1 MTNPQRLFPWAVV
14 WLATIYLLL
23 QARPPKDN
31 GPFDLQSFG
40 HIPVSAD
47 GRVKPLDTVAR
58 NGLMVMSDRR
68 SFRIDGKRQPAI
80 RWLADVIARPEAAQ
94 EYRVFRIDHP
104 DVLAIMGMTHDDG
117 KRFSLTTM
125 MDHQKAIFQQTQ
137 LARQVKPK
145 QRNPYQKHLLELY
158 GHVNLYM
165 RLSQLDRPYVVP
177 PLEQNEQW
185 RPFDQVFQES
195 QQTDQPNLA
204 VAYLS
209 SVLAAYQENKPDLF
223 NQQVTQYLGFL
234 TQRIPAAV
242 RKARYEVLFNNV
254 QPFYHATVLYVIAFV
269 LACVSFLLGCLS
281 RPAWSR
287 SLGRATVWLLLLTL
301 AAHTLGLGFRIYL
314 QGRPPV
320 TNLYSSAVFIGWG
333 CVLLALFLEWLYRM
347 GLGSITAAAIGF
359 ITLIIAHNLGGDGD
373 TMEMMQAVLDS
384 NFWLATHVVAV
395 TIGYSATFLAGVL
408 GILFILLGV
417 FTTVLKPELF
427 KSLGKMIYGVVC
439 FAALLSFVGT
449 VLGGI
454 WADQSWGRFWGWDP
468 KENGAVLIV
477 LMNMLIL
484 HARWGGVIRERGM
497 AVLAVSGNIVTGWS
511 WFGTNMLGVGLHSYG
526 FMDSAVFWLLT
537 FVGSQ
542 LVLMGIGSLPL
553 NLWRSYGRGD
563 SEKSGATA

>member
-1 MTNPQRLFPWAVV
+1 MTSPQRLFPWVVVVLAAV
-14 WLATIYLLL
+14 YLLT
-23 QARPPKDN
+23 QARPPKSD
-31 GPFDLQSFG
+31 GPFDLQSLG
-40 HIPVSAD
+40 RIPVSAD

-58 NGLMVMSDRR
+58 NGLMVMSDRQ
-68 SFRIDGKRQPAI
+68 SFRLQDERQPAI
-80 RWLADVIARPEAAQ
+80 RWLADVTARPEQAQ
-94 EYRVFRIDHP
+94 EYSVFRIDHP
-104 DVLAIMGMTHDDG
+104 DVLALMGMTHNDG
-117 KRFSLTTM
+117 KRFSLATLLKH
-125 MDHQKAIFQQTQ
+125 HQSISQQAQ
-137 LARQVKPK
+137 QARQVKPK
-145 QRNPYQKHLLELY
+145 KRNPYQKHLLELY
-158 GHVNLYM
+158 GHMILYR
-165 RLSQLDRPYVVP
+165 RLAQLDRPYLVP
-177 PLEQNEQW
+177 PLNQDEQW
-185 RPFDQVFQES
+185 RPFAQAFEPKHGAA
-195 QQTDQPNLA
+195 QPNPA
-204 VAYLS
+204 VGFVASILSAYH
-209 SVLAAYQENKPDLF
+209 QNKPDVF
-223 NQQVTQYLGFL
+223 NQRVAQYLGFL
-234 TQRIPAAV
+234 NQRIPAAV
-242 RKARYEVLFNNV
+242 RKARYEVQFNNF
-254 QPFYHATVLYVIAFV
+254 QPFYCATVLYVIAFV

-287 SLGRATVWLLLLTL
+287 SLGRATLWLLLLTL
-301 AAHTLGLGFRIYL
+301 TVHTVGLGFRIYL

-359 ITLIIAHNLGGDGD
+359 VTLIIAHNLGGDGD

-408 GILFILLGV
+408 GILFIVLGV
-417 FTTVLKPELF
+417 FTRVLKPELF

-497 AVLAVSGNIVTGWS
+497 AVLAVGGNIVTSWS

-526 FMDSAVFWLLT
+526 FMDSAVFWLLV
-537 FVGSQ
+537 FVASQ

-553 NLWRSYGRGD
+553 NLWRSDGQKP
-563 SEKSGATA
+563 SPVPA